1 MTVKGF
7 IDIIERSAILYPKE
21 IFSQH
26 HKIYTCV
33 NPFSYHIVKNQP
45 HLYEKMDGLFVDG
58 ITMCWLINL
67 FWKKKIPR
75 KSFDMTSIAKDL
87 FEWLSTIEQTI
98 YFIGTKQEL
107 IGKSIKNIKNSYPNL
122 KIAGYRNGYFSSNEE
137 RIKAI
142 HDIVALNPNFVVVGM
157 GSPIQE
163 KFAIDLKDSGYSG
176 IVFTCGGFIH
186 QSAQELNYFPNWI
199 NRYHLR
205 AFYRLIKERG
215 LFKRLYNVLIQFPIL
230 FTKDTLQYKL
240 STTKKI

>member
-107 IGKSIKNIKNSYPNL
+107 IG
-122 KIAGYRNGYFSSNEE
+122 
-137 RIKAI
+137 
-142 HDIVALNPNFVVVGM
+142 
-157 GSPIQE
+157 
-163 KFAIDLKDSGYSG
+163 
-176 IVFTCGGFIH
+176 
-186 QSAQELNYFPNWI
+186 
-199 NRYHLR
+199 
-205 AFYRLIKERG
+205 
-215 LFKRLYNVLIQFPIL
+215 
-230 FTKDTLQYKL
+230 
-240 STTKKI
+240 